1 MVDMHCMHG
10 DSISPPPAATADPN
24 MHVCAWLTCNVVS
37 CYQHMHYY
45 VTDDDG
51 GGRGQIFS
59 YSHII
64 DEPYCS
70 RYGCSNHTV
79 CTTLFFAYIMSSAS
93 PRSTSSK
100 RKTPPSLSGS
110 DCEGAFSEVLTRQA
124 RRKQKKV
131 NKHRPEFQFNIQEL
145 KYDKKV
151 TLAVSLSRISC
162 LWC

>member
-145 KYDKKV
+145 KYGKKV